1 MGEDEKGGGEL
12 LRRAR
17 VKEGHGRIREGGI
30 GGGRLKERQL
40 ERDTVHALIRG
51 AINNPGPD
59 I

>member
-30 GGGRLKERQL
+30 GGGAAKRETAGER
-40 ERDTVHALIRG
+40 HG
-51 AINNPGPD
+51 ARFN
-59 I
+59 